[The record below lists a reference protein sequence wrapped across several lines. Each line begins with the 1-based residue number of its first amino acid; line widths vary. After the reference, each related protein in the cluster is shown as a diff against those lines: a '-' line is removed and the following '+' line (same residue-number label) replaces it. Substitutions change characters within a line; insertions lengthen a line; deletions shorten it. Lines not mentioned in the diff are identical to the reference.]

1 MANPDKKILQ
11 SATET
16 KKVFSYELD
25 GVSINF
31 TMRTD
36 IKKELKAGIQIL
48 ERAIADFKK
57 ELDAMQ

>member
-11 SATET
+11 SVTET

-36 IKKELKAGIQIL
+36 IKKELKAGVQIL